1 MIGYDMSWAS
11 FRVIEV
17 MSASWFGHKR
27 VGYLAAALSFT
38 PQTDVILLATHLFRK
53 AFTQNVSTDSATT
66 EGLKYETGAAL
77 SCLANICTPDLAQ
90 DLLSDLYGMM
100 NSTQPYLRKKATLV
114 LLKVFQQWP
123 KALRLSF
130 DRLKEKL
137 SDENQGQCIAL
148 PLIRTM

>member
-1 MIGYDMSWAS
+1 MYCRLPTLPICAGLTAEVLLVCLQQLQMIGFDMSWAS

-53 AFTQNVSTDSATT
+53 AFTQNVSMDSATT

-100 NSTQPYLRKKATLV
+100 NRSVSA
-114 LLKVFQQWP
+114 
-123 KALRLSF
+123 
-130 DRLKEKL
+130 
-137 SDENQGQCIAL
+137 GIAGHG
-148 PLIRTM
+148 MA